1 MRNLYIAAL
10 AEYAVNNNL
19 ISDEER
25 IYSINLLLDVLQL
38 EEYECPEDMN
48 EVRKI
53 SQDLES
59 ILGYLLDD
67 AAERGLIEN
76 SIVFRDILDTKM
88 MNCFVKRPAEV
99 NRIFNEKFA
108 LSPKEATDYFY
119 QISKASDY
127 IRTYRIAK
135 DIKWVTHTEY
145 GDIDITINLSKPE
158 KDPKAIAA
166 AKLAKQS
173 SYPKCQLCIENE
185 GYSGRIN
192 HPARANHRII
202 PITICGNDWGF
213 QYSPY
218 VYFNEHCIVLNRKH
232 EPMTICREAFEK
244 LFDFIRQ
251 FPHYIIASN
260 ADLPI
265 VGGSILSHEH
275 FQGGCYEFPMARA
288 EIAQSVK
295 IKDFE
300 DVEAG
305 ILNWPLSVIRIKSKD
320 SGRLV
325 ELADHILT
333 SWRKYTDEEA
343 FIYAFTDGEPHNT
356 ISPVARKRGEYY
368 EMDLAL
374 RNNITTEERPLGV
387 YHPRQEYFHI
397 KKENIGIIE
406 VMGLAILPSRL
417 KKELELIKTM
427 VLEESDIIKAVE
439 NIRNN
444 DETQK
449 HADWMRDVLRRRGSE
464 INKDSID
471 DILKSE
477 VGEVFKGV
485 LEDAGVF
492 KNTPDGRK
500 FFIRFVDSL

>member
-1 MRNLYIAAL
+1 MRDLYIAAL
-10 AEYAVNNNL
+10 ASYAIKNKL
-19 ISDEER
+19 ITEEEKV
-25 IYSINLLLDVLQL
+25 YSVNLLLDVLHL
-38 EEYECPEDMN
+38 EEYAYPENN
-48 EVRKI
+48 EEVC
-53 SQDLES
+53 SLSDNLEG
-59 ILGYLLDD
+59 ILKYLLDD
-67 AAERGLIEN
+67 AVSRGLIEDN
-76 SIVFRDILDTKM
+76 IVFRDILDTKI
-88 MNCFVKRPAEV
+88 MNCFVKRPSEIIREFKTLYS
-99 NRIFNEKFA
+99 N
-108 LSPKEATDYFY
+108 SPLEATNYFY

-135 DIKWVTHTEY
+135 DMKWVTKTEY
-145 GDIDITINLSKPE
+145 GDMDITINLSKPE

-166 AKLAKQS
+166 AKLMKQS

-202 PITICGNDWGF
+202 PITICGQDWGF

-251 FPHYIIASN
+251 FPHYVIASN

-288 EIAQSVK
+288 NVSESVI
-295 IKDFE
+295 IKGYE

-320 SGRLV
+320 SKRLV

-333 SWRKYTDEEA
+333 AWREYTDEEA
-343 FIYAFTDGEPHNT
+343 FIYAYTDDEPHNT
-356 ISPVARKRGEYY
+356 ISPVARRRGEYY

-387 YHPRQEYFHI
+387 YHPREEYFHI

-417 KKELELIKTM
+417 KKEIELIKEY
-427 VLEESDIIKAVE
+427 VLDKKDI
-439 NIRNN
+439 RTN
-444 DETQK
+444 DEIKK
-449 HADWMRDVLRRRGSE
+449 HADWTDMILKNRGNE

-471 DILKSE
+471 DILKE
-477 VGEVFKGV
+477 EIGHVFKKV

-492 KNTPDGRK
+492 KNTQEGRK
-500 FFIRFVDSL
+500 YFLRFIDSL

>member
-1 MRNLYIAAL
+1 MRDLYIAAL
-10 AEYAVNNNL
+10 AEYAVNNKL
-19 ISDEER
+19 ILEDEK
-25 IYSINLLLDVLQL
+25 IYSINLLLDVLHL
-38 EEYECPEDMN
+38 EEYVRPENDD
-48 EVRKI
+48 EVHRL
-53 SQDLES
+53 SENLEG
-59 ILGYLLDD
+59 ILKYLLDD
-67 AAERGLIEN
+67 AVSRGLIED
-76 SIVFRDILDTKM
+76 SVVFRDILDTKM
-88 MNCFVKRPAEV
+88 MNCFVKRPSEIIREFKSLYS
-99 NRIFNEKFA
+99 N
-108 LSPKEATDYFY
+108 SPLEATNYFY

-135 DIKWVTHTEY
+135 DVKWVAKTEY
-145 GDIDITINLSKPE
+145 GDMDITINLSKPE

-166 AKLAKQS
+166 AKRMKQS
-173 SYPKCQLCIENE
+173 SYPKCQLCVENE

-202 PITICGNDWGF
+202 PITICGQDWGF

-251 FPHYIIASN
+251 FPHYVIASN

-288 EIAQSVK
+288 DVSETVT
-295 IKDFE
+295 IKGYE

-320 SGRLV
+320 SKRLV

-343 FIYAFTDGEPHNT
+343 FIYAYADNEPHNT
-356 ISPVARKRGEYY
+356 ISPVARRRGEYY

-387 YHPRQEYFHI
+387 YHPREEYFHI

-417 KKELELIKTM
+417 KKEIELIKEY
-427 VLEESDIIKAVE
+427 VLDGKDVGT
-439 NIRNN
+439 N
-444 DETQK
+444 DEINK
-449 HADWMRDVLRRRGSE
+449 HADWMNEVLERRGAE

-471 DILKSE
+471 DILKE
-477 VGEVFKGV
+477 EIGEVFKKV

-492 KNTPDGRK
+492 KNTQEGRK
-500 FFIRFVDSL
+500 YFLRFIDSL